1 MKNRQILRRLRAFLA
16 DQDGAIA
23 IVIALLL
30 PVLLGFAGLA
40 VDIGHMYAV
49 DAQLKNAADAGA
61 LRGAKVLVPYTGSP
75 GTPNWAEAMI
85 KAPQAVNLN
94 SADGKPLTQST
105 VTYGY
110 WSFLTTPPSLK
121 PAGTNPDPNNEFP
134 AVSVTVS
141 KTAGKNDG
149 PVKMFLASVLGV
161 ISADRSATS
170 VAMISFPTKMLKGG
184 LKPLVATTDILAKYW
199 EKFNPQN
206 PLEPMRFQIGD
217 PQQKNSSVNDTM
229 WTSFQPDINS
239 DAYTKELIHGMIPG
253 EVGVGEMI
261 HLQPGARADDYG
273 IKEMGFY
280 NNQTVVIPIVTPET
294 LIKNCE
300 APVEGFVAFHITDY
314 NQGAKYI
321 EGYFDEDYSIT
332 LPQKK
337 SGNPP
342 SKYSTAGPPQLVN

>member
-1 MKNRQILRRLRAFLA
+1 MKNRQILRRLRAFLT

-40 VDIGHMYAV
+40 VDIGHIYAV

-75 GTPNWAEAMI
+75 ATPNWVEAMV

-121 PAGTNPDPNNEFP
+121 SAGIIPDPKNEFP

-141 KTAGKNDG
+141 KTAGNNDG

-161 ISADRSATS
+161 LSADRSATS
-170 VAMISFPTKMLKGG
+170 VAMISFPTSMLKGG

-199 EKFNPQN
+199 DKFNPLN
-206 PLEPMRFQIGD
+206 PIEPVRFKIGEPD
-217 PQQKNSSVNDTM
+217 KQDSTVNDTM

-239 DAYTKELIHGMIPG
+239 NDYTKDLIHGNIPG
-253 EVGVGEMI
+253 EVSVTEMI
-261 HLQPGARADDYG
+261 HLQPGTRADDYG
-273 IKEMGFY
+273 VKEMGFFKD
-280 NNQTVVIPIVTPET
+280 QTVVIPIVTPET
-294 LIKNCE
+294 LLSNCE
-300 APVEGFVAFHITDY
+300 APLEGFVAFHITDY
-314 NQGAKYI
+314 NQGGQYV
-321 EGYFDEDYSIT
+321 EGYFDKDYSIVN
-332 LPQKK
+332 PQSK
-337 SGNPP
+337 SGKP
-342 SKYSTAGPPQLVN
+342 STTYSTASAPQLVN